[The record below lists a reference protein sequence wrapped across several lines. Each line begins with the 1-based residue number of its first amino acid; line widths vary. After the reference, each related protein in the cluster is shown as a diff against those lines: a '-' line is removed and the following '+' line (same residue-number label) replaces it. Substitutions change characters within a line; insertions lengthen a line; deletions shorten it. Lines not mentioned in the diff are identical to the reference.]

1 MMRNPWMAAVPVMA
15 LLATGCPKPPA
26 PAATTPAPAAAVP
39 SDAARAAADS
49 TARAAARRDSL
60 AAAARADS
68 LSRIAATRA
77 DSMRQQVQRQSAD
90 TAPPLTASGLAVAD
104 SAALADP
111 IHFDYDKSE
120 VASADQAKLDRKLG
134 VLAAHPRLAIR
145 IAGNCDERGSDEY
158 NLALGER
165 RAAAAKRYLVAHG
178 VAEGRVEI
186 VSYGKEHP
194 LDPGHAEEAWA
205 KNRRDDF
212 VVSRGAN

>member
-1 MMRNPWMAAVPVMA
+1 MMRKLWMAAAPVMA
-15 LLATGCPKPPA
+15 LLATGCPKTAPA
-26 PAATTPAPAAAVP
+26 PTTPAPAAVP
-39 SDAARAAADS
+39 NDAARAAADS
-49 TARAAARRDSL
+49 AARAAARRDSL

-68 LSRIAATRA
+68 LARVERTRA
-77 DSMRQQVQRQSAD
+77 DSVRQQVQGQSAD

-104 SAALADP
+104 SVALADP

-120 VASADQAKLDRKLG
+120 VAAADQAKLDRKLG
-134 VLAAHPRLAIR
+134 VLAAHPRLEIR

-178 VAEGRVEI
+178 VAAGRIDV

-194 LDPGHAEEAWA
+194 LDPGHTEDAWA